1 MRLDEVRVRVTKGDI
16 EEFKKSILWKDMRR
30 ELMAWKKGFNAELG
44 SIVDNAATTNPSS
57 ATVLMHI
64 GDINGRMKT
73 VDYML
78 SLPDVFIGILESE
91 ESKSRDE
98 PTNVELGED
107 EPDGN

>member
-16 EEFKKSILWKDMRR
+16 EEFKNSILWKDMRR
-30 ELMAWKKGFNAELG
+30 ELMAWKKGFNSELG

-64 GDINGRMKT
+64 GDINGRIKT

-91 ESKSRDE
+91 EDKSRDK

>member
-16 EEFKKSILWKDMRR
+16 EEFKGSILWKDMRR
-30 ELMAWKKGFNAELG
+30 ELISWKKGFDSELK

-64 GDINGRMKT
+64 GDINGRIKT
-73 VDYML
+73 VDYLL
-78 SLPDVFIGILESE
+78 SLPDVFIGVLESE

-98 PTNVELGED
+98 PTNIELGED
-107 EPDGN
+107 ELDGN